1 MFSPKFDTRGNV
13 VWTDRCQVDH
23 EPEQYR
29 KVFIGG
35 LSYKTTDEG
44 LRAFY
49 SQWGELID
57 CVVMV
62 DKVSGKSRGFGFVT
76 YATPSMVD
84 EAMENR

>member
-1 MFSPKFDTRGNV
+1 MSDE
-13 VWTDRCQVDH
+13 VDH
-23 EPEQYR
+23 EPEQFR

-62 DKVSGKSRGFGFVT
+62 DKASGKSRGFGFVT
-76 YATPSMVD
+76 YAEPSMVD

>member
-1 MFSPKFDTRGNV
+1 MSDE
-13 VWTDRCQVDH
+13 VDH
-23 EPEQYR
+23 EREPEQFR

-35 LSYKTTDEG
+35 LSYKTTEEG

-76 YATPSMVD
+76 YTEPSMVD
-84 EAMENR
+84 EAMENRLVPHDSSKSSKNN